1 MMKRVCAIFFALIM
15 VFATIAIAEEN
26 EVPYW
31 GGAGHIH
38 LKKKP
43 AKQPARRTQTHPQAA
58 VLPRMIHLMH

>member
-31 GGAGHIH
+31 GGAGGIS
-38 LKKKP
+38 
-43 AKQPARRTQTHPQAA
+43 
-58 VLPRMIHLMH
+58 I